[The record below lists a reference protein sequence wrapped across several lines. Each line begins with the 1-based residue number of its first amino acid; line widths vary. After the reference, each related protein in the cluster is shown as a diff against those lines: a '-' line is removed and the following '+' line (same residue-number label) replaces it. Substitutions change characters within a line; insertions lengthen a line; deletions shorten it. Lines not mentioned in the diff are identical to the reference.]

1 MNLSFEKRKPL
12 HGMAIV
18 LAFLLLP
25 GWLWAQ
31 SQVSGVVTSSTG
43 QPLIGVSVLV
53 KGSSPQLA
61 TSTDLEGRYSLQV
74 PSGAVL
80 RYTFVGYRTLEEQ
93 VGNRSRVDVQLEAD
107 DSTLDEVVVVGYGT
121 QKKVT
126 LTGAVSGVKGTEMR
140 ATKNENPQN
149 MLTGRI
155 AGVRVWQRSAEPGN
169 YAANFDIRGMG
180 APLVIIDGVPRSID
194 DFQRLNPNDIE
205 DISVLKDA
213 SASIYGVRSANGVML
228 VTTRKGREG
237 AVSVGYNGSFTF
249 QKPSNMPFLADAFE
263 AMTLY
268 NEKSM
273 NNINGGS
280 IIYTEEDF
288 EAFRNGSRRSSDWTS
303 LIFSNVSP
311 QTSHD
316 LSISGGSAKT
326 QYYIGAGYASQ
337 EGFFKTGDLNYNKMN
352 LRTNITTEI
361 VNGLKFD
368 INLAGMAD
376 QQNNPYSSSVDI
388 IRNYWR
394 QGMLFP
400 AYADPEGT
408 MLNYEGLDLEQNTV
422 AMIDSDISGYRK
434 YKKKTFQSSASL
446 NYDFGTLSES
456 LQGFTAKALL
466 SYDYRTDNNSIF
478 RKEYDQYAFDPITN
492 SYLQKTYELSSPNRM
507 RREFYEK
514 QQILS
519 QVTLNYD
526 RLFAEKH
533 QVGVVLG
540 WETQKNDGDN
550 FYALKNLAFPAD
562 KLFLGMEDGR
572 MTGMSDALSDYY
584 EEAKQAALG
593 RVNYDYKG
601 RYIAEFQF
609 RYDGSSRFI
618 KGNQW
623 GFFPSGSAAWRI
635 SEEPFFQAIEALN
648 FVDQFKIRASYGVL
662 GNDLDVNNNWD
673 FGWIGGY
680 EYPATSENSENG
692 YYNHYVPGYVFGNQ
706 FITTLSR
713 KAFANPNIT
722 WFESKTFNVGVDMEA
737 WNGKFGFTLDYFD
750 RRRSGLFQRRTSTFP
765 TVIGA
770 MAPLE
775 NVDSDQHVGLE
786 LELRH
791 RNQIGDFGYSIKTIA
806 TITRNKYLFGA
817 EKGPWKN
824 SYDRWRNDNLNNRY
838 QGIQFGY
845 ESDGR
850 FMDWNDIRT
859 YPIYTERDILPGDYK
874 YIDWNGDGEISGLDE
889 HPFAFDQTP
898 WVNFSA
904 NLQANYKNIDLAML
918 FQGSALGSMEYKE
931 PLYSIWGTNGGG
943 TLTQYLDRWHP
954 VDPTADPYDPSIAWE
969 QGHYAF
975 TGRYPETNS
984 EFNRVSTSYLRL
996 KSLELGYTLPTFN
1009 KHPNMRLRVFANTY
1023 NLFTITAVKFVDPE
1037 HPDDD
1042 LGRMYPLNKTY
1053 TMGVSMTF

>member
-1 MNLSFEKRKPL
+1 MVSIL
-12 HGMAIV
+12 V
-18 LAFLLLP
+18 LILLP

-31 SQVSGVVTSSTG
+31 NQVSGVVTGSSG
-43 QPLIGVSVLV
+43 FPISGVSVV
-53 KGSSPQLA
+53 VVGSSPQIA
-61 TSTDLEGRYSLQV
+61 TSTDEAGRYSLQA
-74 PSGAVL
+74 PTGAVL
-80 RYTFVGYRTLEEQ
+80 RYTFVGYQTREEPVGTRTQINVSLEE
-93 VGNRSRVDVQLEAD
+93 DE
-107 DSTLDEVVVVGYGT
+107 STLDEVVVVGYGT

-149 MLTGRI
+149 MLAGRV
-155 AGVRVWQRSAEPGN
+155 AGVRVWQRGAEPGS
-169 YAANFDIRGMG
+169 YQANFDIRGMG
-180 APLVIIDGVPRSID
+180 APLVIIDGVPRSIQ

-205 DISVLKDA
+205 DVSVLKDA

-237 AVSVGYNGSFTF
+237 KVSVGYNGSFTM
-249 QKPSNMPFLADAFE
+249 QRPSNMPFLADAFG

-268 NEKSM
+268 NERSM

-280 IIYTEEDF
+280 LIYTESDF
-288 EAFRNGSRRSSDWTS
+288 EAFRNGTRRSSDWTS
-303 LIFSNVSP
+303 LIFSEVSP
-311 QTSHD
+311 QTAHD
-316 LSISGGSAKT
+316 LSVSGGSAKT
-326 QYYIGAGYASQ
+326 QYYIGTGYSYQ

-352 LRTNITTEI
+352 LRSNITTEI
-361 VNGLKFD
+361 VNGLKLD
-368 INLAGMAD
+368 LNLAGMAD

-394 QGMLFP
+394 QGVLFP

-422 AMIDSDISGYRK
+422 AMIDADISGYRK
-434 YKKKTFQSSASL
+434 YKKKTFQSSAAL
-446 NYDFGTLSES
+446 NYDFGTLMES
-456 LQGFTAKALL
+456 LKGLSARALV
-466 SYDYRTDNNSIF
+466 SYDYRADNNSIF
-478 RKEYDQYAFDPITN
+478 RKEYFQYALDPVSN
-492 SYLQKTYELSSPNRM
+492 SYLQKRYDLSSPNRM

-519 QVTLNYD
+519 QITLNYE

-533 QVGVVLG
+533 QLSMLLG

-550 FYALKNLAFPAD
+550 FYGMKNLAFGSD
-562 KLFLGMEDGR
+562 ILLSGVEEGR
-572 MTGMSDALSDYY
+572 MTGMSGGLADYY
-584 EEAKQAALG
+584 REAKQAALG
-593 RVNYDYKG
+593 RVNYDFRG

-609 RYDGSSRFI
+609 RYDGSSRFA

-623 GFFPSGSAAWRI
+623 GFFPSGSVAWRI
-635 SEEPFFQAIEALN
+635 SEEPFFKSINALS
-648 FVDQFKIRASYGVL
+648 FVDQFKVRASYGVL
-662 GNDLDVNNNWD
+662 GDDLSSDWD
-673 FGWIGGY
+673 FGWVAGY
-680 EYPATSENSENG
+680 DYPSTSGNAENG
-692 YYNHYVPGYVFGNQ
+692 YYNQYAPGYVFGGQ
-706 FITTLSR
+706 FITAANR
-713 KAFANPNIT
+713 KAIANALIT
-722 WFESKTFNVGVDMEA
+722 WYRAKTLNVGVDMDA

-750 RRRSGLFQRRTSTFP
+750 RRRTGLFQRRTGLFP

-770 MAPLE
+770 TAPME
-775 NVDSDQHVGLE
+775 NANSDQHYGLE

-806 TITRNKYLFGA
+806 TITRNKYLTA
-817 EKGPWKN
+817 VQNGPYKN

-845 ESDGR
+845 RGDGR

-859 YPIYTERDILPGDYK
+859 YPIYTERDQLPGDYK
-874 YIDWNGDGEISGLDE
+874 YVDWNGDGEISGLDE

-898 WVNFSA
+898 WLNFSA
-904 NLQANYKNIDLAML
+904 NLQANYKNVDLSML

-954 VDPTADPYDPSIAWE
+954 VDPTADPYDPSIAWV
-969 QGHYAF
+969 QGHYGF
-975 TGRYPETNS
+975 TGRYPRGNS
-984 EFNRVSTSYLRL
+984 DFNRVSTAYLRL
-996 KSLELGYTLPTFN
+996 KSLELGYTLPTFQRR
-1009 KHPNMRLRVFANTY
+1009 PNMRLRVFANAY
-1023 NLFTITAVKFVDPE
+1023 NLLTFTAVKFVDPE